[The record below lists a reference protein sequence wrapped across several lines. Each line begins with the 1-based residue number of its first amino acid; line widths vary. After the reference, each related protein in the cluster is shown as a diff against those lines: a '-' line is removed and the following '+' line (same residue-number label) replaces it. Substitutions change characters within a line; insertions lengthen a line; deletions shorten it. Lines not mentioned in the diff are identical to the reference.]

1 MSAPHD
7 QDDQESTSDRVVD
20 GAGGADGVTPR
31 EIKPMEV
38 DIFKIVVIGTVL
50 YAIAF
55 VVMLP
60 FRTSLEN
67 AGHGRWLWIA
77 LSGVVLG
84 FMGLGITYRR
94 ARRR

>member
-1 MSAPHD
+1 MSTPHD
-7 QDDQESTSDRVVD
+7 QEAPSD
-20 GAGGADGVTPR
+20 GGADGPDSVPPR
-31 EIKPMEV
+31 EIQPMEV

-55 VVMLP
+55 VVLLP
-60 FRTSLEN
+60 FHTSLEH
-67 AGHGRWLWIA
+67 AGRGRWPWIA

>member
-1 MSAPHD
+1 MSASH
-7 QDDQESTSDRVVD
+7 DQESAD
-20 GAGGADGVTPR
+20 GGADGANGATAG

-55 VVMLP
+55 VVLLP
-60 FRTSLEN
+60 FRTSLEH
-67 AGHGRWLWIA
+67 AGHGRWPWIA

>member
-1 MSAPHD
+1 MSVPHD
-7 QDDQESTSDRVVD
+7 QESADGGAEGTD
-20 GAGGADGVTPR
+20 GAAR

-55 VVMLP
+55 VVLLP
-60 FRTSLEN
+60 FRTSLEH
-67 AGHGRWLWIA
+67 AGHGRWPWIA

>member
-7 QDDQESTSDRVVD
+7 QESTSD
-20 GAGGADGVTPR
+20 GGADGVTPR

-55 VVMLP
+55 VVLLP
-60 FRTSLEN
+60 FRTSLEH
-67 AGHGRWLWIA
+67 AGHGRWPWIA